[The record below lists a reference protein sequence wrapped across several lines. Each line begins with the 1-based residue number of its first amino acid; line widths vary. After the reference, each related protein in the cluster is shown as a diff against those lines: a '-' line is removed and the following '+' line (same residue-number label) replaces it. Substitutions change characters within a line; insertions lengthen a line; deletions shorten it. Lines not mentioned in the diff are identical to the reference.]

1 MSQAKVI
8 TEQEVKRVL
17 AIIGTQRHAERN
29 RIAVM
34 LSLLAGMRAGKIAA
48 LRFSTI
54 IDRDGNIKEMI
65 RLTPDM
71 TKGSK
76 SRDVV
81 ISKRLQNELM
91 KYIKS
96 QNNWKPDWP
105 LIRSQKYTRAFSAN
119 TMVQMLNKIYLD
131 AGIDDASSHSGRR
144 TFITNLASKGVS
156 ARVLQQLAGH
166 SSLATTQ
173 RYIDVTDK
181 MLKEAVELA

>member
-1 MSQAKVI
+1 
-8 TEQEVKRVL
+8 
-17 AIIGTQRHAERN
+17 
-29 RIAVM
+29 
-34 LSLLAGMRAGKIAA
+34 
-48 LRFSTI
+48 
-54 IDRDGNIKEMI
+54 
-65 RLTPDM
+65 M

-76 SRDVV
+76 SRDVI

-91 KYIKS
+91 KFIKS

-119 TMVQMLNKIYLD
+119 TMVQLLNKIYLD

-144 TFITNLASKGVS
+144 TFITNLASKSVS
-156 ARVLQQLAGH
+156 ARVLQKLAGH